1 MQYMHSCPKPN
12 VSTVTDL
19 IFPGQIDQYD
29 EKCNQ
34 GQITSM
40 KELRCS
46 NERIRRIFNLRSVFP
61 TWVAKVD
68 SYAEASG
75 PREDAS
81 NKVITNV
88 CGEKPTRRIRN

>member
-1 MQYMHSCPKPN
+1 MYPDHNTERNENKSYEE
-12 VSTVTDL
+12 
-19 IFPGQIDQYD
+19 DQY
-29 EKCNQ
+29 EHLQ
-34 GQITSM
+34 SLTSV
-40 KELRCS
+40 S
-46 NERIRRIFNLRSVFP
+46 ERIRRIFNLRSVFP

-75 PREDAS
+75 PHEAAS